1 MAACGK
7 IMWQCVSCQKIKSC
21 NFYTSGVAWIVVE
34 VRVKNNH
41 GQVSVGQI
49 KKSDNFAVIL
59 MHIVYSHNETTLLF
73 AFLCMVCCWGG
84 RKKILTENNHGK

>member
-1 MAACGK
+1 M
-7 IMWQCVSCQKIKSC
+7 
-21 NFYTSGVAWIVVE
+21 
-34 VRVKNNH
+34 RVKNNH

-73 AFLCMVCCWGG
+73 AFLAWFVVGVGG
-84 RKKILTENNHGK
+84 KNNHGK

>member
-21 NFYTSGVAWIVVE
+21 NFYTFGVAWIVVE

-41 GQVSVGQI
+41 GQVSVCQI

-73 AFLCMVCCWGG
+73 AFLAWFVVGVG
-84 RKKILTENNHGK
+84 EKNNHGK

>member
-1 MAACGK
+1 MQLEYAYIMTWWYLAACGK
-7 IMWQCVSCQKIKSC
+7 IMWQCVSCQKIKRL
-21 NFYTSGVAWIVVE
+21 VVE

-41 GQVSVGQI
+41 GQVSVCQI

-73 AFLCMVCCWGG
+73 AFLCMVCCWSG
-84 RKKILTENNHGK
+84 RKK